1 MKNKKYFSE
10 VNFEPKAP
18 MTSQG
23 KLLTKPNIACVAFVK
38 GLPWLV
44 NRIMFLNKFEYLF
57 IAIRIACIVCKNIL
71 CDESS
76 RG

>member
-44 NRIMFLNKFEYLF
+44 NIILFLNTFEYSSIFFYGNIMFILKYL
-57 IAIRIACIVCKNIL
+57 V
-71 CDESS
+71 
-76 RG
+76 